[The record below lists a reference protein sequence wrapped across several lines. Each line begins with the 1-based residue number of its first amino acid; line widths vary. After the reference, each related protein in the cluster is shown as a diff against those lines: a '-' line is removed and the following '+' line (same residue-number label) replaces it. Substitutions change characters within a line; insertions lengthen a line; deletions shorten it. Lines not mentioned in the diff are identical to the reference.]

1 MKFDE
6 TINIATGM
14 SARSSSWKNTQ
25 IKWSK
30 IVEKLLT
37 ENKTNETYKQYIGA
51 TKEEQSK
58 IKDVGGFVGGYL
70 SNGKRSPKN
79 VVYRQLITLDID
91 FAYNDFW
98 DDFIMM
104 FNSAAVLH
112 STHKHCES
120 SPRYRLIMPID
131 REVTPD
137 EYVAISRRIAGDLGI
152 ELFDNTTFETNRLMF
167 WPSNSIDTKYY
178 AMFQDGPFIQADT
191 VLSQYIDWKDSSLWP
206 TADKRFAEVNSHIE
220 KQENPQDKKGLVG
233 LFCRTFS
240 ITEAID
246 AFLSDIYVPTTIED
260 RYSYVKG
267 TTSAGLM
274 IYDDKFAFSHHGT
287 DPCSG
292 KLCNAFDLVRIHM
305 FGHLDDGASDTAN
318 QKAKSFTSMNDMCTA
333 NPKIKKA
340 NAYEKIVSAK
350 YDFNED
356 ITYENHDE
364 IIHDAD
370 NDANNAEV
378 DDVDWMATLDAD
390 NRGNYLSTATNINI
404 ILANDAR
411 LKNVFRQNEFD
422 NKRYVF
428 KSLPWRKIH
437 GSEPVKN
444 VDYSGVRNYIESIY
458 GIASSLKIEDSMA
471 LEFEKNNFHPIK
483 DYLSN
488 LHWDGTERIDSLLID
503 FFGAKDNIYT
513 REAIRKTLVGAVA
526 RIYKPGCKFDL
537 VLVIVGPQGTMKSTF
552 IKKLGKDW
560 FSDTFL
566 TVQGKEGLEQIQ
578 GAWIIEMAE
587 LSAMRKSDIET
598 TKHFISKQEDTFR
611 PAYARTAETYRRQCV
626 FVATTNE
633 LDFLNDPSGNRRFN
647 PVDVQKEFIKKDT
660 FTELGP
666 IVDQIWAEAVY
677 LYNKGEKL
685 YLSDEAEFLAK
696 GEQLKHSKIDDR
708 TGIIE
713 HYLDTKL
720 PEDWDSKDM
729 HSRRAFLDSDELT
742 AKGTVHRDVVCM
754 AEIWCEL
761 LNKEKDSMNRYNTRE
776 LHEVMKTFKTWE
788 YIQSTKNFKL
798 YGKQKFYQRKL
809 L

>member
-6 TINIATGM
+6 ILNVATGM
-14 SARSSSWKNTQ
+14 SADSASWRNIQ
-25 IKWSK
+25 MKWSK
-30 IVEKLLT
+30 LVEKLLT

-51 TKEEQSK
+51 TKDEQFK
-58 IKDVGGFVGGYL
+58 IKDVGGFVGGYI
-70 SNGKRSPKN
+70 SNRKRNIKN
-79 VVYRQLITLDID
+79 IVYRQIITLDID

-98 DDFIMM
+98 DDFTMM
-104 FNSAAVLH
+104 FSNAAVLH
-112 STHKHCES
+112 STHKHCET

-137 EYVAISRRIAGDLGI
+137 EYVAISRKIAGALGI
-152 ELFDNTTFETNRLMF
+152 ELFDNTTFEVNRLMF
-167 WPSNSIDTKYY
+167 WPSNSIDTEYY
-178 AMFQDGPFIQADT
+178 ARFQDGQFVCADEI
-191 VLSQYIDWKDSSLWP
+191 LAQYVDWTDSSQWP
-206 TADKRFAEVNSHIE
+206 TADKRYAEVNGKIG
-220 KQENPQDKKGLVG
+220 KQEDPSSKRGIVG
-233 LFCRTFS
+233 FFCKTFS
-240 ITEAID
+240 ITSAIET
-246 AFLSDIYVPTTIED
+246 FLKDVYVPTTIEN

-267 TTSAGLM
+267 STTAGLM
-274 IYDDKFAFSHHGT
+274 LYDDIFAFSHHGT

-292 KLCNAFDLVRIHM
+292 KLCNAFDLVRIHL
-305 FGHLDDGASDTAN
+305 FGHLDEGEADNNSV
-318 QKAKSFTSMNDMCTA
+318 KSKSFIAMDTMCHS
-333 NPKIKKA
+333 NIKVKKTI
-340 NAYEKIVSAK
+340 AYENIVAAK

-356 ITYENHDE
+356 GEDGYDDE
-364 IIHDAD
+364 KLGDAGG
-370 NDANNAEV
+370 DAE
-378 DDVDWMATLDAD
+378 DDSVDWMTTLDSD
-390 NRGNYLSTATNINI
+390 SKGNYLSTASNINI
-404 ILANDAR
+404 ILANDSR

-437 GSEPVKN
+437 NCEPVKN

-471 LEFEKNNFHPIK
+471 LEFEKNNYHPIK
-483 DYLSN
+483 EYLSE
-488 LHWDGTERIDSLLID
+488 LQWDGTPRVDNLLVD
-503 FFGAKDNIYT
+503 FFGAADNIYT
-513 REAIRKTLVGAVA
+513 HEAIRKTLVGAVA
-526 RIYKPGCKFDL
+526 RVYNPGCKFDL

-552 IKKLGKDW
+552 IKKLGKEW

-566 TVQGKEGLEQIQ
+566 TVQGKEALEQIQ

-611 PAYARTAETYRRQCV
+611 PAYARTAETFKRQCV

-647 PVDVQKEFIKKDT
+647 PVDVVRERITKDT
-660 FTELGP
+660 FTELDP
-666 IVDQIWAEAVY
+666 MVDQIWAEAVH

-685 YLSDEAEFLAK
+685 YLSSEAEHLAK
-696 GEQLKHSKIDDR
+696 GEQLKHSKVDDR
-708 TGIIE
+708 AGIIE
-713 HYLDTKL
+713 HYLETKF
-720 PEDWDSKDM
+720 PKDWDERDI

-742 AKGTVHRDVVCM
+742 VKGTELKDFVCM

-776 LHEVMKTFKTWE
+776 LHEIMKSIRTWE

-798 YGKQKFYQRKL
+798 YGKQKYYQRKL
-809 L
+809 S